1 MVRHRFSSTRPGRRG
16 FTLIELSFVM
26 AILGILYFVAM
37 PYLGD
42 SVGAAREAALKE
54 DLYVMRKALDQY
66 HEVHKAYPPTLDHIA
81 AEKFVRGIPEDPVTR
96 QRDWRVV
103 FDEAGGVSD
112 VKSSAAKIGSDGRP
126 YSAW

>member
-1 MVRHRFSSTRPGRRG
+1 MVRHRRA

-26 AILGILYFVAM
+26 AILGILYFVAL

-66 HEVHKAYPPTLDHIA
+66 HEVHKFYPPTLETIA
-81 AEKFVRGIPEDPVTR
+81 SEKFVRGIPEDPVTR

-112 VKSSAAKIGSDGRP
+112 VKSNADKIGSDGRP

>member
-1 MVRHRFSSTRPGRRG
+1 MVKRG

-26 AILGILYFVAM
+26 AVLGILYFVAL

-66 HEVHKAYPPTLDHIA
+66 HEVHQRYPPTLEAIVS
-81 AEKFVRGIPEDPVTR
+81 EKFVRGIPEDPITR
-96 QRDWRVV
+96 RRDWRTIA
-103 FDEAGGVSD
+103 DEGGGIAD
-112 VKSSAAKIGSDGRP
+112 VRSAADRIGSDGRP
-126 YSAW
+126 YTAW